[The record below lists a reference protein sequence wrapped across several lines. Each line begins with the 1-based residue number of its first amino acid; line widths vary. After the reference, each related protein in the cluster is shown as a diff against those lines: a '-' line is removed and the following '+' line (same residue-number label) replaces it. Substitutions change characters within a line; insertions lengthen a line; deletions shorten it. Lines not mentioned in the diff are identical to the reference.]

1 MNNIKIF
8 IGKNKLQLLILS
20 VIILIALYLRM
31 GGVLSKSFAYT
42 YDVGRDLI
50 QVQKIVG
57 DHKIPLIGQTTG
69 LGGLY
74 YGPWWYYILTPPFV
88 ISQGN
93 PQGIVL
99 FMVLTGVAAIICGY
113 FFGRK
118 ISDKWLGVIIAAL
131 LGLSYAMVG
140 LSSQI
145 WNPNI
150 APLVLLIL
158 FLIIPLTG
166 RKKNNFL
173 KNIWIGILLGLLLD
187 AEIVFGV
194 LIIISIILFL
204 FFLEKRRFFTLQ
216 SMGILL
222 GIFIMLLPRVVFELR
237 HDFIMTRSLFTQHSS
252 EQKIFEPFHLFDV
265 APDRSI
271 TFLNQFSDT
280 FGLSNIVSIL
290 ILIACFLTLFLL
302 RKTIQKKEKGV
313 IILCF
318 FIITT
323 FFLGSAVFA
332 RAVWGHYLVALP
344 VVYIVFV
351 SLSSYVLARRHRI
364 VGVGI
369 IILICFASVRVP
381 VIIESIKNPYWEGN
395 AAVYRNQEAV
405 IDFIY
410 KNANN
415 KPFNY
420 IAYTPVVHDFTYQYL
435 FSWYGK
441 KTYGYVPRQK
451 RADLFYVIIEP
462 DFGNEYRIT
471 DWLKIRE
478 KDGKILDE
486 KIIKGGIKVQ
496 MRNH

>member
-1 MNNIKIF
+1 MNNIKKYIK
-8 IGKNKLQLLILS
+8 KNKLQLAILC
-20 VIILIALYLRM
+20 VIIICALYLRM
-31 GGVLSKSFAYT
+31 GGVLTKSFAYT

-57 DHKIPLIGQTTG
+57 EHKIPLIGQTTG

-93 PQGIVL
+93 PQGIVF
-99 FMVLTGVAAIICGY
+99 FMVLTGIATIICGY
-113 FFGRK
+113 IYGRK
-118 ISDKWLGVIIAAL
+118 VSGKWLGIIIAAI
-131 LGLSYAMVG
+131 LGLSSAMVG

-158 FLIIPLTG
+158 FLVLPLT
-166 RKKNNFL
+166 RQEKNSIFKK
-173 KNIWIGILLGLLLD
+173 IWIGILLGLLLD

-194 LIIISIILFL
+194 LIIASVIIFL
-204 FFLEKRRFFTLQ
+204 LLIEKKRFFTFP
-216 SMGILL
+216 SMGLVIGL
-222 GIFIMLLPRVVFELR
+222 FVMVLPRIVFELR
-237 HDFIMTRSLFTQHSS
+237 HDFIMTKSLLIKHSGD
-252 EQKIFEPFHLFDV
+252 QRIFEPFQFFEV
-265 APDRSI
+265 VPDRYI

-280 FGLSNIVSIL
+280 FGVNNTMSVL
-290 ILIACFLTLFLL
+290 ILIVCFLTLFLL

-313 IILCF
+313 IVLCVVT
-318 FIITT
+318 ITT

-344 VVYIVFV
+344 VVYIIFV
-351 SLSSYVLARRHRI
+351 SLSFYILARKHMI
-364 VGVGI
+364 IGICI
-369 IILICFASVRVP
+369 IILLCLSSVRLP
-381 VIIESIKNPYWEGN
+381 GIIDSIKNPYWEGN

-410 KNANN
+410 KDANN
-415 KPFNY
+415 RPFNY

-435 FSWYGK
+435 FSWYGM
-441 KTYGYVPRQK
+441 KTYGYTPRQK

-486 KIIKGGIKVQ
+486 KVIKGGIKVQ